1 MKLFDLHC
9 DTLTELLKENSNLKE
24 TSAVINLSEM
34 QKFEKCVRCFAIWA
48 PDDLSEKEAS
58 EHFDSLF
65 AVFKNQISLY
75 KNEIVQIN
83 DKSSLND
90 SRVGIVL
97 TVENGSVLNGSLD
110 KIEKIAKLGVKLFTF
125 TWNGENSLGFG
136 QLENKGLKPLGKKAV
151 PLFEKNGVTI
161 DVSHISEKGF
171 YDICELSN
179 KPIVA
184 SHSNCKKLCKHNRN
198 LSDDQILQ
206 IIGKKGLVGLNFYYG
221 FLNNNSAKSS
231 PYDLLKHAEHII
243 NLGGE
248 DIVSIGTDF
257 DGGKMV
263 DGFENDAQMLSLKE
277 FFVKNGFSEK
287 ITDKILYDNAYN
299 FFVNNL

>member
-9 DTLTELLKENSNLKE
+9 DTLTELLKDGSNLRE
-24 TSAVINLSEM
+24 TSAVINLSGM

-48 PDDLSEKEAS
+48 PDVLTEKEAS
-58 EHFDSLF
+58 EHFDALYG
-65 AVFKNQISLY
+65 VFQNQLSLY
-75 KNEIVQIN
+75 KNEIVQIT
-83 DKSSLND
+83 DKNSLD
-90 SRVGIVL
+90 DGRVGLVL
-97 TVENGSVLNGSLD
+97 TVENGSVLNGNLE
-110 KIEKIAKLGVKLFTF
+110 KIEDIAKLGVKLFSL
-125 TWNGENSLGFG
+125 TWNSENSLGFG

-151 PLFEKNGVTI
+151 PILEENGITI

-171 YDICELSN
+171 YDICEIST

-184 SHSNCKKLCKHNRN
+184 SHSNCKKLCTHNRN
-198 LSDDQILQ
+198 LTNDQISQ
-206 IIGKKGLVGLNFYYG
+206 IIRKKGLIGLNFYYE

-231 PYDLLKHAEHII
+231 AYDLLKHAEHII

-248 DIVSIGTDF
+248 DVVSIGTDF

-263 DGFENDAQMLSLKE
+263 DGFENDTQLLSLKE
-277 FFVKNGFSEK
+277 FFIKNGFSEN
-287 ITDKILYDNAYN
+287 ITDKILFNNANN